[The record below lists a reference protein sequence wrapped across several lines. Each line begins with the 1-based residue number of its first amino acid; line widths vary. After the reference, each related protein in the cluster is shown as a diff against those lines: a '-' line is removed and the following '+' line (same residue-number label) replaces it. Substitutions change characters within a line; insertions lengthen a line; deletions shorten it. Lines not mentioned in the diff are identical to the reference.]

1 VTEDFPTPPLPDNTK
16 IILETEEREE
26 FFAAIV
32 ENKCLKEVICFEC
45 VVNIN
50 LMCNQ
55 SFLYS
60 FYSFSVNK
68 VLVKQN

>member
-1 VTEDFPTPPLPDNTK
+1 MTEDFPTPPLPDNTK

-55 SFLYS
+55 CVTKAFFTPFTHS
-60 FYSFSVNK
+60 
-68 VLVKQN
+68 Q